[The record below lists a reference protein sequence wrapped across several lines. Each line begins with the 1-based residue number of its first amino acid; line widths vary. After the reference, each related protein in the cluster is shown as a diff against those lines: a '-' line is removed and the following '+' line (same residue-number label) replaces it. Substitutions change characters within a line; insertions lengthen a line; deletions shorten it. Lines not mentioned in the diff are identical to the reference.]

1 MLKRVRIQITTERR
15 TCTGSLFAP
24 VPALTPA
31 PVDKAVHTE
40 FSMTGRW
47 HDDGERITLSYEET
61 EASGLE
67 GSTTSI
73 SYRKSAPSTVFMLRN
88 GAARASLT
96 FEAGLRHET
105 LYQTPIMPF
114 DACVATWGVQ
124 NALETKG
131 TLILD
136 YDIELRGAE
145 AERTHFVLRV
155 LPDFEKPQKK
165 A

>member
-1 MLKRVRIQITTERR
+1 MLKRIRIQITTERR
-15 TCTGSLFAP
+15 TCSGSLFAP
-24 VPALTPA
+24 IPALVPIPQAETTRT
-31 PVDKAVHTE
+31 D
-40 FSMTGRW
+40 FSMAGRW

-73 SYRKSAPSTVFMLRN
+73 SYRKSEPNIISMLRN
-88 GAARASLT
+88 GMARTSLT
-96 FEAGLRHET
+96 FETGRRHET

-114 DACVATWGVQ
+114 TACVATRGVQ
-124 NALETKG
+124 NALESEG
-131 TLILD
+131 ALILD

-155 LPDFEKPQKK
+155 LPDFQRPQKK
-165 A
+165 V